1 MYIFILT
8 DYRVVVSLS
17 LDHHTTIYIYFYN
30 FLHLSYQ
37 FIYPIF
43 FFLPILYRIL
53 AKFFLSQCWP
63 ALKIEPII
71 YCRLVYKI
79 WLWLWSFRACKV
91 TKNYNTCMGLHN
103 DTNIIITTAVH
114 AKRRMMMIK
123 KNWKRVHISWPQV
136 RLSERWTSESPS

>member
-17 LDHHTTIYIYFYN
+17 LDHHTTIYIYFYK

-71 YCRLVYKI
+71 YCWLVYNI
-79 WLWLWSFRACKV
+79 WLWLWSFRKV
-91 TKNYNTCMGLHN
+91 TNKDNFMYMGLHN
-103 DTNIIITTAVH
+103 STSGTNIIITKTAH
-114 AKRRMMMIK
+114 TKRRMITY
-123 KNWKRVHISWPQV
+123 WKEFTPPGPMVTATNSYEDYTR
-136 RLSERWTSESPS
+136 